1 MPLYLDN
8 NATTALDPM
17 VLDTMLPYMQLVFGN
32 PSSVHRYGRLTRDA
46 LELARSQVAGLVGA
60 QPGQVIFTSGGT
72 EANNLAIRGTLTA
85 KTQGRFAVS
94 AIEHASVMDAAKALN
109 QEGWQ
114 LDVIA
119 ADSDCRITSS
129 ALDEA
134 VHSDTQLVSVMMANN
149 ETGAIQ
155 DIETLS
161 GMCREKGI
169 LFHTDASQA
178 AGKIPVNFSSA
189 GISLMTVSSHKLYG
203 PQGVGALIA
212 DRAIE
217 IKPVLYGGGQER
229 GLRSG
234 TENIAG
240 IVGFG
245 KAAELALQH
254 MDDRTSQMT
263 RLRDELVMRLEAIAG
278 ITVFAKEADRLPNTV
293 QFAVDGFEGET
304 LLMQLDKKGIAV
316 SSGSACHSGQT
327 EPSHVLL
334 AMGVSKNVA
343 RSAIRVSFGKDN
355 KPEEVNQFMD
365 ALQNIIDERVN

>member
-17 VLDTMLPYMQLVFGN
+17 VLDAMLPYMQLVFGN

-46 LELARSQVAGLVGA
+46 LELARSQVARLVGA

-72 EANNLAIRGTLTA
+72 EANNLAIRGALSVKA
-85 KTQGRFAVS
+85 PGRFAVS
-94 AIEHASVMDAAKALN
+94 AIEHASVMDAAKALT

-119 ADSDCRITSS
+119 ADSNCRIKAS
-129 ALDEA
+129 ALDDA

-149 ETGAIQ
+149 ETGTIQ
-155 DIETLS
+155 DIEMLS

-178 AGKIPVNFSSA
+178 AGKIPVNFSNT
-189 GISLMTVSSHKLYG
+189 GVSLMTVSSHKLYG

-217 IKPVLYGGGQER
+217 LKPVLYGGGQER

-254 MDDRTSQMT
+254 MDDRARQMSK
-263 RLRDELVMRLEAIAG
+263 LRDELVMRLENIAG
-278 ITVFAKEADRLPNTV
+278 ITVFAKDSERLPNTV

-334 AMGVSKNVA
+334 AMGVPSNVA

>member
-8 NATTALDPM
+8 NATTALDPQ
-17 VLDTMLPYMQLVFGN
+17 VLEAMLPYMQLVFGN

-46 LELARSQVAGLVGA
+46 LELARSQIASLVGA

-72 EANNLAIRGTLTA
+72 EANNLAIRGVLSARTPARLT
-85 KTQGRFAVS
+85 VS
-94 AIEHASVMDAAKALN
+94 AIEHASVMDSAKALI

-114 LDVIA
+114 LDVVA
-119 ADSDCRITSS
+119 ADRDCRITPD
-129 ALDEA
+129 ALESA
-134 VHSDTQLVSVMMANN
+134 VHRDTQLVSVMMANN
-149 ETGAIQ
+149 ETGVIQ

-161 GMCREKGI
+161 GLCRDKGI
-169 LFHTDASQA
+169 LFHSDASQS
-178 AGKIPVNFSSA
+178 AGKIPVDFAST
-189 GISLMTVSSHKLYG
+189 GVSLMTVSSHKLYG

-217 IKPVLYGGGQER
+217 MKPVLYGGGQER

-254 MDDRTSQMT
+254 MDDRAIQMT
-263 RLRDELVMRLEAIAG
+263 RLRDELVTRLQTIAG
-278 ITVFAKEADRLPNTV
+278 VTIFAKDAARLPNTV
-293 QFAVDGFEGET
+293 QFAVEGFEGET
-304 LLMQLDKKGIAV
+304 LLMQLDRKAIAV
-316 SSGSACHSGQT
+316 SSGSACHSGLT

-334 AMGVSKNVA
+334 AMGVSKDIA

-355 KPEEVNQFMD
+355 KPEELDQFMD

>member
-17 VLDTMLPYMQLVFGN
+17 VLEAMLPYMQLVFGN

-46 LELARSQVAGLVGA
+46 LELARSQVANLVGA

-72 EANNLAIRGTLTA
+72 EANNLAIRGPLSV
-85 KTQGRFAVS
+85 KTPGRLAVS
-94 AIEHASVMDAAKALN
+94 AIEHASVMDTAKALG
-109 QEGWQ
+109 QEGWL

-119 ADSDCRITSS
+119 ADSNCRIQAS
-129 ALDEA
+129 ALDDA

-149 ETGAIQ
+149 ETGTIQ
-155 DIETLS
+155 NIEVLS
-161 GMCREKGI
+161 GMCRDKGV

-189 GISLMTVSSHKLYG
+189 GVSLMTVSSHKLYG

-217 IKPVLYGGGQER
+217 LKPVLYGGGQER

-240 IVGFG
+240 VVGFG
-245 KAAELALQH
+245 KAAELASQH
-254 MDDRTSQMT
+254 MEDRARQMIK
-263 RLRDELVMRLEAIAG
+263 LRDELVMRLEAIAG
-278 ITVFAKEADRLPNTV
+278 ITVFAKDSERLPNTV
-293 QFAVDGFEGET
+293 QFAVEGFEGET

-334 AMGVSKNVA
+334 AMGVPSNVA